1 MHWSRVISRNAFYYP
16 REVAI
21 VRGKRTLT
29 FEELDR
35 RANRITCL
43 LADIGIAR
51 GDRVALLSHNTIE
64 FVELLFGAWKM
75 GVSVVPINFR
85 SSPQEIQHYVGFS
98 GSKALFVGESYIPAV
113 VPVIDSLKNL
123 KKILCFNDVGDSLS
137 SSLLPAQVEDYETF
151 IGRYDGNRID
161 VSNLDEEEEALLIF
175 TSGSTGAPK
184 AVSTTHRMQAANAI
198 CFAYEFGIK
207 GPDNN
212 SPPGDATLMVTPLY
226 HLGALT
232 FMLSHFMTGAS
243 TVIFEKPAFDPGV
256 CLEVMSREKVTCL
269 YMPNRPWLLILNSP
283 GLHAHDWSA
292 LRNLVLGSESV
303 PLALIEQMRKAFS
316 GVKIS
321 NVYGLTE
328 SSGCSVLYLRDKD
341 SAKAPSVGKPFL
353 NVWSRVVD
361 FDGMD
366 VAPGQVG
373 EIILK
378 GDQIVKG
385 YYNNPALTKE
395 AFQDGWF
402 YTGDLATVDEE
413 GFVTIV
419 GRKKDMYIS
428 GGECIYPL
436 EIEEVLFKHPK
447 ILEAAVVGIADKT
460 WGEAGVAVIVVK
472 PGEQMQPE
480 DVVSYLQ
487 GQIARFKVPKRVH
500 FMGSLPRNAS
510 GKLAKVA
517 LREEL
522 CKIYND

>member
-184 AVSTTHRMQAANAI
+184 AVSTTHRM
-198 CFAYEFGIK
+198 
-207 GPDNN
+207 
-212 SPPGDATLMVTPLY
+212 
-226 HLGALT
+226 
-232 FMLSHFMTGAS
+232 
-243 TVIFEKPAFDPGV
+243 
-256 CLEVMSREKVTCL
+256 
-269 YMPNRPWLLILNSP
+269 
-283 GLHAHDWSA
+283 
-292 LRNLVLGSESV
+292 
-303 PLALIEQMRKAFS
+303 
-316 GVKIS
+316 
-321 NVYGLTE
+321 
-328 SSGCSVLYLRDKD
+328 
-341 SAKAPSVGKPFL
+341 
-353 NVWSRVVD
+353 
-361 FDGMD
+361 
-366 VAPGQVG
+366 
-373 EIILK
+373 
-378 GDQIVKG
+378 
-385 YYNNPALTKE
+385 
-395 AFQDGWF
+395 
-402 YTGDLATVDEE
+402 
-413 GFVTIV
+413 
-419 GRKKDMYIS
+419 
-428 GGECIYPL
+428 
-436 EIEEVLFKHPK
+436 
-447 ILEAAVVGIADKT
+447 
-460 WGEAGVAVIVVK
+460 
-472 PGEQMQPE
+472 
-480 DVVSYLQ
+480 
-487 GQIARFKVPKRVH
+487 
-500 FMGSLPRNAS
+500 
-510 GKLAKVA
+510 
-517 LREEL
+517 
-522 CKIYND
+522 